1 MDIMDMDY
9 FFEMSAKAFSIQRP
23 LSYGAVDNGHTLE
36 KQDIAKTSIK

>member
-23 LSYGAVDNGHTLE
+23 LSYGAIVDTYLL
-36 KQDIAKTSIK
+36 